1 MLRRIAG
8 LMAVIVVLA
17 SSVSAEAPDPMAVIK
32 APIDQVILILNDPQY
47 QVAGSKAVQRNE
59 IWKAVYP
66 MFDFREISR
75 RAVARHWKKFTDTEK
90 SAFIDVFAQFLGNTY
105 IDKIQ
110 GEYHNEQVVYVGQA
124 FHKDTYA
131 EVRTQL
137 VRESIET
144 PVNYRMLKNKSDQWK
159 VYDITVEGVS
169 LVKNYRTQFAS
180 ILKKE
185 TPEQLIQ
192 RLEKKLTEQNKQLSD
207 QG

>member
-1 MLRRIAG
+1 MQRRIAG
-8 LMAVIVVLA
+8 LLA
-17 SSVSAEAPDPMAVIK
+17 AILLMPLSVPAESVDPMSTIK
-32 APIDQVILILNDPQY
+32 TPIDQVISILNAPQY
-47 QVAGSKAVQRNE
+47 QAAGARLAQRNE
-59 IWKAVYP
+59 IWKVVSP

-75 RAVARHWKKFTDTEK
+75 RAVARHWNIFTEAEK
-90 SAFIDVFAQFLGNTY
+90 AAFTDVFAQFLGNTY

-124 FHKDTYA
+124 FHSDAYA
-131 EVRTQL
+131 EVKTQL
-137 VRESIET
+137 VRESVET
-144 PVNYRMLKNKSDQWK
+144 PVNYRMFKDKSDHWK

-192 RLEKKLTEQNKQLSD
+192 RLNKKLNEQNRQLAGD
-207 QG
+207 G